1 MKTGQD
7 KRRECSNLNL
17 ICEIYVLGHI
27 LKSQHIHFLVHD
39 HSSWSTFGI
48 HLVRGPK
55 AL

>member
-1 MKTGQD
+1 MKIR
-7 KRRECSNLNL
+7 KEKKNESNLNFFQNCL
-17 ICEIYVLGHI
+17 FWTYN
-27 LKSQHIHFLVHD
+27 KKNQHIHFLMHG